1 MEKVH
6 WIEPFSTR
14 NRSVWHKRFGNGII
28 LLTLKLPFLYFKVDC
43 SLQSRLLSSVKYSTS
58 SKPDQTKP
66 TPTML
71 PTTQSI
77 SKKTKG
83 PSTRTDTSTNRT
95 IGIGTLRNVFLVMG
109 VLVLLSFFRIYN
121 SSIMIAY
128 ATESEF
134 VPDTTDLV
142 AANASTALVA
152 QKKDSKLS
160 SMRVDAARRCK
171 WV

>member
-1 MEKVH
+1 
-6 WIEPFSTR
+6 
-14 NRSVWHKRFGNGII
+14 
-28 LLTLKLPFLYFKVDC
+28 
-43 SLQSRLLSSVKYSTS
+43 
-58 SKPDQTKP
+58 
-66 TPTML
+66 
-71 PTTQSI
+71 
-77 SKKTKG
+77 
-83 PSTRTDTSTNRT
+83 
-95 IGIGTLRNVFLVMG
+95 MG
-109 VLVLLSFFRIYN
+109 VLVLLIYSQISN
-121 SSIMIAY
+121 SSGMIAY